1 MAKAKPLQKPARP
14 VRKAVKARKPAARPQ
29 PRVKPKPKAK
39 GKTMAAKKPARVATA
54 NASSPA
60 MPSRSAANSAAQQL
74 AQLEKLLE
82 MSKRISS
89 TLKIEEVLK
98 TGMASAEEVL
108 GAEASSIWEMD
119 AEKQEIYF
127 RVVSAEGASAKGIRL
142 KIGEGI
148 AGWVVQNGQPQLVAD
163 ARQDPRFS
171 RKVDSTTHFVT
182 KSMLCVPLLVNDAC
196 IGAFQL
202 LNKKSGELF
211 NDRDLY
217 LAQLLAGQIAV
228 ALDNARLYQEK
239 RATLTH
245 VALALA
251 DVIEM
256 RDEYTGGHV
265 QRVIDYSLLMGKEMG
280 LDEETQET
288 LQLSAALHDI
298 GKIAVPDRVL
308 NKQGPLDSEEFA
320 LMKQHPQ
327 TGTKMLLETRILQQ
341 IIPGMRSHH
350 ERWDGRGYPDGLK
363 GEASPLQAR
372 IIAVADTFDAM
383 TTNRPYR
390 KGLSLHVA
398 IEELKKNIGTQFCP
412 ASVAAFLKAHEKGK
426 IVAVLKD
433 HARTQPQYV
442 PDPDEN
448 LNAPAVGVG
457 ELPRAL

>member
-1 MAKAKPLQKPARP
+1 MAKAKPLKKPARSASKTVKP
-14 VRKAVKARKPAARPQ
+14 RKAAPAARS
-29 PRVKPKPKAK
+29 RLKAKPKAK
-39 GKTMAAKKPARVATA
+39 KAAMKKNVRPVAPAADRGRPV
-54 NASSPA
+54 
-60 MPSRSAANSAAQQL
+60 SRGAERQL
-74 AQLEKLLE
+74 AQLENLLE

-89 TLKIEEVLK
+89 TLKIEEVLR
-98 TGMASAEEVL
+98 TGMKSAEEVL
-108 GAEASSIWEMD
+108 GAEASSIWEID
-119 AEKQEIYF
+119 TEKQEIFF
-127 RVVSAEGASAKGIRL
+127 RVVSSEGASARGIRL

-148 AGWVVQNGQPQLVAD
+148 AGWVVQHGQPQLVAD
-163 ARQDPRFS
+163 ARKDPRFS

-182 KSMLCVPLLVNDAC
+182 KSMLCVPLLVNDGC

-239 RATLTH
+239 RATLTN

-398 IEELKKNIGTQFCP
+398 IEELKKNTGTQFCP
-412 ASVAAFLKAHEKGK
+412 TSVSAFLKAHEKGK